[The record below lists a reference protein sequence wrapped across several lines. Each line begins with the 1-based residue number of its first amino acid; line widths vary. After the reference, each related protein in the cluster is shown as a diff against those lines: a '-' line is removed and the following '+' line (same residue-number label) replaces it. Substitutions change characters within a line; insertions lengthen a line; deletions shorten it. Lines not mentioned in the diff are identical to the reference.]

1 VVAPP
6 EKTRSALAC
15 PATTLV
21 SNAPLH
27 AINRTHASAPSLAS
41 SNTML
46 GKLPVK

>member
-1 VVAPP
+1 VVAPA
-6 EKTRSALAC
+6 ETTKSALAC
-15 PATTLV
+15 PATTLM
-21 SNAPLH
+21 SNGTLH